1 MAGGK
6 GSTFDNDIL
15 KLILNGQAIAG
26 IADNA
31 ASGALTQLYLALHG
45 ADPGAG
51 GSQNTVEAAYP
62 GYSRI
67 GIPRT
72 ASGFTVSG
80 ATATLTAPVIFPA
93 CTTWAS
99 SETEVFATV
108 GTAAS
113 GPGKILYRGP
123 ITPNLTVSSGV
134 SPQLTTG
141 TALTES

>member
-6 GSTFDNDIL
+6 GSVFDNDLL
-15 KLILNGQAIAG
+15 KMILNGIG
-26 IADNA
+26 IPNICDNA
-31 ASGALTQLYLALHG
+31 ASAPLTSLYLSLHT

-51 GSQNTVEAAYP
+51 GSQNTNEAAYTS
-62 GYSRI
+62 YARQAVARSS
-67 GIPRT
+67 T
-72 ASGFTVSG
+72 GFTVSG
-80 ATATLTAPVIFPA
+80 ATATLTAAVIFPSA
-93 CTTWAS
+93 TGG
-99 SETEVFATV
+99 SETETWAAV
-108 GTAAS
+108 GTALT